1 MKRDVNDTEGATE
14 LLFTT
19 PPSINVTAEESGNFT
34 EEEPGNSTTPQDQEP
49 VKVVPIGTQFVT
61 QADYPTYHLTYSDN
75 MAVEATAL
83 GMVRDG
89 WIAAK

>member
-1 MKRDVNDTEGATE
+1 M
-14 LLFTT
+14 
-19 PPSINVTAEESGNFT
+19 
-34 EEEPGNSTTPQDQEP
+34 
-49 VKVVPIGTQFVT
+49 KVVPIGTQFVT